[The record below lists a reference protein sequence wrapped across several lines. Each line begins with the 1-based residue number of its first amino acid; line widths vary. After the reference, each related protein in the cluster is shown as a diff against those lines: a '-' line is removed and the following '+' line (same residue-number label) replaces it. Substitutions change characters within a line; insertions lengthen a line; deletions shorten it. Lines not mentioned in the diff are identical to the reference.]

1 MKARR
6 WLLGILAV
14 ILSAAFI
21 SGVVAHGSA
30 GTQMSIYSFVAW
42 PVYLLTYA
50 WMKEDAQARGSV
62 PPPGAIPLIP
72 VLLPIAAGLPKLTRL
87 AHRERR
93 ASRPSCLYRNPSF
106 VPPSS
111 SWSREGSTDGTS
123 CGESAKR
130 PPFSWRWVP

>member
-30 GTQMSIYSFVAW
+30 GTQMSIYGFAAW
-42 PVYLLTYA
+42 PVYLLTYS
-50 WMKEDAQARGSV
+50 WMKEDARARGSA

-72 VLLPIAAGLPKLTRL
+72 VLLPIAVPYYLLATRRRWHKILALCFLTGYIGITLVLLGL
-87 AHRERR
+87 
-93 ASRPSCLYRNPSF
+93 
-106 VPPSS
+106 
-111 SWSREGSTDGTS
+111 
-123 CGESAKR
+123 GEL
-130 PPFSWRWVP
+130 FGRWLVT

>member
-1 MKARR
+1 MTSVKARC

-30 GTQMSIYSFVAW
+30 STQMSIYSFAAW

-50 WMKEDAQARGSV
+50 WMKEDARARGSA

-72 VLLPIAAGLPKLTRL
+72 VLLPIAVPYYLLATRRRWHKILAVCFLTGYIGITL
-87 AHRERR
+87 VLL
-93 ASRPSCLYRNPSF
+93 SL
-106 VPPSS
+106 
-111 SWSREGSTDGTS
+111 
-123 CGESAKR
+123 GE
-130 PPFSWRWVP
+130 FFGRWLVT

>member
-1 MKARR
+1 MTSVKARR

-30 GTQMSIYSFVAW
+30 STQMSIYSVAAW

-50 WMKEDAQARGSV
+50 WMNADARARGSA

-72 VLLPIAAGLPKLTRL
+72 VLLPIAVPYYLLATRRRWHKILAVCFLTGYIAMALVLLGL
-87 AHRERR
+87 
-93 ASRPSCLYRNPSF
+93 
-106 VPPSS
+106 
-111 SWSREGSTDGTS
+111 
-123 CGESAKR
+123 GE
-130 PPFSWRWVP
+130 FFGHWLVT